1 MLEIA
6 KKEAMATSDCPRASK
21 SRRLEAEA
29 QRCPTGSEA
38 ATSRRLR
45 RRLCARRESVSV
57 RGAAEAPGAGGAAAM
72 RLVTVPGD
80 AHRTADRGK
89 SVCAQ
94 RGAVVPATGTSSRTK
109 FC

>member
-21 SRRLEAEA
+21 SRRLEAAA
-29 QRCPTGSEA
+29 QRCPTGSA
-38 ATSRRLR
+38 ASTSRRLR

-94 RGAVVPATGTSSRTK
+94 RGPSVPAPGTARRTK